1 MAGLA
6 GSARWS
12 WRVSMTLRTKR
23 AKILAVA
30 SVAGVAAALTV
41 GLSAPSGATP
51 VASHRGGGDH
61 VRLDRAFII
70 VLENHSA
77 KSVIGD
83 PNTPYIT
90 SLAQQYGEAANYF
103 GVTHPSEP
111 NYIAMTSGSNWFIN
125 NDDPANRFDHTNVVD
140 ELEAKHISWGAY
152 MEALPADEPLTDFWP
167 SSADP
172 LYASKHNPFALF
184 TDIRSN
190 RDRVANIKPY
200 TDLAGD
206 LN

>member
-1 MAGLA
+1 
-6 GSARWS
+6 
-12 WRVSMTLRTKR
+12 MTLRTKR

-140 ELEAKHISWGAY
+140 TLEASHISWDAY
-152 MEALPADEPLTDFWP
+152 IEALPPNPLDDFWP
-167 SSADP
+167 SSTNP
-172 LYASKHNPFALF
+172 LYASKHNPFALY
-184 TDIRSN
+184 THVRGN
-190 RDRVANIKPY
+190 PARVA
-200 TDLAGD
+200 
-206 LN
+206 